1 MSYVKITNG
10 AVAQYPY
17 SVGQLRRDN
26 ANTSFPRNVPVEIMR
41 RYGMKPVTVD
51 AMPEFNA
58 LTQKV
63 TSATTPTR
71 NVVRLMT
78 EADATDPI
86 TEEVNTD
93 LVGTPI
99 YGNDWVITRTVVD
112 LTADEIATNDADAA
126 YSNRVA
132 RNKLLDDSDWTQ
144 MNDSPLSNEIKTA
157 WATYRQECRGLS
169 DADAW
174 PNLADDD
181 WPVRPE

>member
-17 SVGQLRRDN
+17 STGQLRRDN

-51 AMPEFNA
+51 AMPEYDA

-112 LTADEIATNDADAA
+112 LTADEIATNDAATAVANRATRDALIA
-126 YSNRVA
+126 TTDYFALTDVTMG
-132 RNKLLDDSDWTQ
+132 DDMT
-144 MNDSPLSNEIKTA
+144 
-157 WATYRQECRGLS
+157 TYRQALRDITS
-169 DADAW
+169 HVNW
-174 PNLADDD
+174 PNLEAAD
-181 WPVRPE
+181 WPTKP

>member
-112 LTADEIATNDADAA
+112 LTADEIATNDAATAVANRATRDTLIAA
-126 YSNRVA
+126 TDYFALTDVTMGSEMT
-132 RNKLLDDSDWTQ
+132 LH
-144 MNDSPLSNEIKTA
+144 
-157 WATYRQECRGLS
+157 RQSLRDITS
-169 DADAW
+169 HANW
-174 PNLADDD
+174 PNLEEAD
-181 WPVRPE
+181 WPTKP